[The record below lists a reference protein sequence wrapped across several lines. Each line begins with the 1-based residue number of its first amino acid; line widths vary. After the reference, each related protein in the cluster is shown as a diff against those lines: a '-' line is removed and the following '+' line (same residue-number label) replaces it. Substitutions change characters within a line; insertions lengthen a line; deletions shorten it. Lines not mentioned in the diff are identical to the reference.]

1 MEELPGIGPFSA
13 GLILLRGAGPPDLLP
28 LREPRL
34 RRAVAMTC
42 GLDEPPSSRELER
55 LATRWRPYCTSVALH
70 LRAMLEEE
78 TGETSNQTRSACSQE
93 LKAGP

>member
-1 MEELPGIGPFSA
+1 MPGIGPFSA

-34 RRAVAMTC
+34 RRAVAMAC

-55 LATRWRPYCTSVALH
+55 LATRWRPYCTRWPCTCGPCSKKKPERQATRPDAPVAK
-70 LRAMLEEE
+70 
-78 TGETSNQTRSACSQE
+78 G
-93 LKAGP
+93 